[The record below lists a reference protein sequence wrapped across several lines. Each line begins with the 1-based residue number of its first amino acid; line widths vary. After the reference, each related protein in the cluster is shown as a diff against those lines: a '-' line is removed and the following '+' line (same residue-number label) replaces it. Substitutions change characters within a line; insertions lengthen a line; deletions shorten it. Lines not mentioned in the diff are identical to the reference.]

1 MTNVRVAGSAMDE
14 SSLLVHAYLDG
25 ELDPANSLAVA
36 QRIAADPALGAEVER
51 IQALR
56 QAVRERLPPEPMPSH
71 LRARIEAAIGPRRLH
86 VHPTWRALAASV
98 VLAIALGSG
107 STWIAM
113 RPVSGNHI
121 AEAVVDSHM
130 RALMAPRSTDVTS
143 SERHTVK
150 PWFNSRITQSPQ
162 VVDLTS
168 EGFPLIGGRVDVI
181 GTTPVA
187 TLVYGRRL
195 HLISLSAVPSARS
208 SQDVSVRKSIRGYNV
223 TNWSEDG
230 VDYWAA
236 SDLNAGELE
245 TFARSFR
252 SALSGR

>member
-1 MTNVRVAGSAMDE
+1 MTNVHLAGSAMDE

-121 AEAVVDSHM
+121 AEAVMDSHM

-150 PWFNSRITQSPQ
+150 PWFNGRITQSPQ

-181 GTTPVA
+181 V
-187 TLVYGRRL
+187 

>member
-1 MTNVRVAGSAMDE
+1 MTNVRHAGSAMEE

-36 QRIAADPALGAEVER
+36 QRIAADPALEAEVER

-56 QAVRERLPPEPMPSH
+56 QVVRERLPPEPMPSH
-71 LRARIEAAIGPRRLH
+71 LRARIEASIAPRRLH
-86 VHPTWRALAASV
+86 VPPTWRALAASV
-98 VLAIALGSG
+98 VLAVALGSG

-113 RPVSGNHI
+113 RPVSSNHI

-130 RALMAPRSTDVTS
+130 RALMASQPTDVPS

-150 PWFNSRITQSPQ
+150 PWFNGRIPQSPQ
-162 VVDLTS
+162 VVDLTKD
-168 EGFPLIGGRVDVI
+168 GFSLVGGRVDVI
-181 GTTPVA
+181 DTTPVA

-195 HLISLSAVPSARS
+195 HLISLAAVPSGHS
-208 SQDVSVRKSIRGYNV
+208 SHDIAMRKSIRGYNLV
-223 TNWSEDG
+223 NWSEDG

-236 SDLNAGELE
+236 SDLTASELE

-252 SALSGR
+252 SALSGH